1 MKNHQENIIILHT
14 RYIESNYNEQELSK
28 LIQAITPLL
37 NIMVKNSTES
47 EDIKQEIIIKL
58 IESWSKKKVEY
69 GDFYKYLCHK
79 MQNFVKDYKRSKIN
93 FKGLSD
99 GEKRRLNF
107 IYHKNNKTEEEIA
120 EYNKLKE
127 KIIFIDT
134 LEYDNI
140 KFNYTIF
147 DECKD
152 ILPKDEYDLI
162 EMRYKNNMT
171 LKDMSA
177 ILNISHEYVNKKLN
191 IILDKIRKEI
201 IGSS

>member
-1 MKNHQENIIILHT
+1 MKNHQENIIALHKKYTESDYDESILK
-14 RYIESNYNEQELSK
+14 N
-28 LIQAITPLL
+28 LINAINPVIDIIT
-37 NIMVKNSTES
+37 KNSVEK
-47 EDIKQEIIIKL
+47 EDIKQEILIKF
-58 IESWSKKKVEY
+58 IESWSKKEISY
-69 GDFYKYLCHK
+69 GDYYKYLYHK

-107 IYHKNNKTEEEIA
+107 IYHKNEKTEEEIA

-127 KIIFIDT
+127 KIIYIDNI
-134 LEYDNI
+134 EYDNI

-152 ILPKDEYDLI
+152 ILSKEEYELI
-162 EMRYKNNMT
+162 EMRYKNN
-171 LKDMSA
+171 LSQQDIGN
-177 ILNISHEYVNKKLN
+177 ILNVSQPYINKRLN
-191 IILDKIRKEI
+191 LILDKIRKEI